1 MFPPPGPAS
10 FSHSICRIP
19 SSVLQMRS
27 PGALYGVC
35 THRAAEGG
43 WLMALCGW
51 GILSW
56 VFEFLAVR
64 PELLSYCSQGP
75 LCLPHYQRIT
85 ECIVF
90 ENSFFK
96 DTLFFLSSDLSNL
109 PAENPLLTTLIS
121 NYFFLVFW
129 HSIPNLTRCCY
140 FIILLSKDFFVLFII
155 LFYAYI
161 VIILFKKF
169 FS

>member
-10 FSHSICRIP
+10 FSHSFCRIP

-35 THRAAEGG
+35 THRAAEGR

-56 VFEFLAVR
+56 VGFLAVR
-64 PELLSYCSQGP
+64 PELLPYCSQGP

-90 ENSFFK
+90 ENSLFK
-96 DTLFFLSSDLSNL
+96 DTLLLSSDLSNL
-109 PAENPLLTTLIS
+109 PVENPLLTILIS

-140 FIILLSKDFFVLFII
+140 FLILLSKGFLFSL
-155 LFYAYI
+155 LFYFM
-161 VIILFKKF
+161 LTLL
-169 FS
+169 